1 MSPVR
6 PRLRA
11 RAVPTKYVGWTPKVV
26 SGAQAAAGAAVAPGF
41 IDGNGIKGWS
51 VLGTAAAGSSNG
63 TAVLGADVRIEAP
76 TTTEIGDY
84 TGLVLITV
92 I

>member
-1 MSPVR
+1 M
-6 PRLRA
+6 
-11 RAVPTKYVGWTPKVV
+11 V